1 MNFFGMGPMEIL
13 VIAVVAL
20 IIFGPG
26 RLPEIGA
33 QAGKAVR
40 DFRKATTDLT
50 SEFQDS
56 INDVQATV
64 GEMKDTVRDVQRETA
79 AMARSIPE
87 SIERPLT
94 RTTITKPAVESAL
107 ASADTSDA
115 GVEPG
120 LAEPAEPVTGEPPAE
135 SAVAQVAATR
145 SDPYADL
152 ASLDD
157 DVPGEPAVPVK
168 SRVS

>member
-1 MNFFGMGPMEIL
+1 MNLFGMGPMEIL

-40 DFRKATTDLT
+40 DFRKATTSLT

-64 GEMKDTVRDVQRETA
+64 GELKDTVRDVQRETQA
-79 AMARSIPE
+79 LGKSIPD
-87 SIERPLT
+87 SLT
-94 RTTITKPAVESAL
+94 GPIRKPVRSGSAVESLQIA
-107 ASADTSDA
+107 AVDDGADVESEAPDPSDPTII
-115 GVEPG
+115 GSPT
-120 LAEPAEPVTGEPPAE
+120 EPVIPEI
-135 SAVAQVAATR
+135 AATR
-145 SDPYADL
+145 ADPFADL
-152 ASLDD
+152 AALEDD
-157 DVPGEPAVPVK
+157 EVVAKPVI
-168 SRVS
+168 SRA

>member
-1 MNFFGMGPMEIL
+1 MNLFGMGTMEIL

-33 QAGKAVR
+33 QAGRAVR
-40 DFRKATTDLT
+40 DFRKATTNLT
-50 SEFQDS
+50 AEFQDS

-64 GEMKDTVRDVQRETA
+64 GEMKDTVREVQRETS

-87 SIERPLT
+87 SIEGTATRPVAARSTAQPIGSVETDAFGDDAPDSAESRELT
-94 RTTITKPAVESAL
+94 T
-107 ASADTSDA
+107 DDA
-115 GVEPG
+115 
-120 LAEPAEPVTGEPPAE
+120 PAEPKIPEI
-135 SAVAQVAATR
+135 AATR
-145 SDPYADL
+145 SDPFADL

-157 DVPGEPAVPVK
+157 DEVAITPANN
-168 SRVS
+168 RV